1 MSEHAPTPQS
11 TQSDMQDALENL
23 HRTTGE
29 LETLVHRLLPVVD
42 ELEQVPD
49 RATQLIEQLFQFLNG
64 IQELQT
70 QTMATLNATQTQLTD
85 VKKRLEKIEK
95 AQEARHQEQMDPT
108 QVKAAI
114 AADRASLES
123 KVNRIITLLEQ
134 TVSPQ

>member
-1 MSEHAPTPQS
+1 MNEHAPTPQP

-29 LETLVHRLLPVVD
+29 LETLVHRLVPVVD

-49 RATQLIEQLFQFLNG
+49 RATQLIEQLFQYLSS
-64 IQELQT
+64 IQGLQT
-70 QTMATLNATQTQLTD
+70 QTMTTLNDTQTQLSEM
-85 VKKRLEKIEK
+85 KKRLEKIERT
-95 AQEARHQEQMDPT
+95 QEAEGQKQMDPT
-108 QVKAAI
+108 QVTAAN

-123 KVNRIITLLEQ
+123 KVDRIITLLEQ